1 MKKKL
6 FAMMIS
12 LAMAMSFTVPAFAE
26 EFTYVSD
33 GTGEY
38 SADTLVTYTEQS
50 HYCVNIPR
58 TLDASMVTMEN
69 PYYLTATQM
78 NLSDGLRVEVY
89 TTDTAFPMES
99 DKGESINA
107 YILNVVS
114 DLPTDN
120 IYNVCGYFTD
130 GQTTSSQGFYIDIPS
145 DIKTGTYTGT
155 ITFNISL
162 TL

>member
-78 NLSDGLRVEVY
+78 TLSDGLRVEVY
-89 TTDTAFPMES
+89 TDDISFPMENG
-99 DKGESINA
+99 KGDSINA
-107 YILNVVS
+107 NIVNVVT
-114 DLPTDN
+114 DLPTSN
-120 IYNVCGYFTD
+120 NNVYGYFTD
-130 GQTTSSQGFYIDIPS
+130 GQTTSSQGFYINLPG
-145 DIKTGTYTGT
+145 DIKTGSYTGT
-155 ITFNISL
+155 LTFHICL
-162 TL
+162 TN